1 MTRIAV
7 GAFLHETNTF
17 APTKATYDDFV
28 HGGGWPSMAHGADV
42 LKVMRKINVGL
53 AGFVEAAEANGW
65 ELVPTISAAAVPSAH
80 VTNDAFERV
89 MKEMVDGIAAA
100 GPIDAVYL
108 DLHGAMVTEH
118 YDDGEGETLARV
130 RKVIGKDLPLVVS
143 LDLHAN
149 VSPEMMAHADALI
162 AYRTYP
168 HVDMADTGR
177 ACARHLA
184 LMLKTKARFAK
195 AFRQLPFL
203 IPISWQCTNDQ
214 PTKGIYEKLAALES
228 DAVPTLSFAP
238 GFPAADFRDCGP
250 SVFAYG
256 RTQADADAAADKLV
270 ALVESHEDDFDGRI
284 YSPDDG
290 VRLAMELAKSASKP
304 IVIADTQDN
313 PGAGGDSDT
322 TGMLRALVRNKASG
336 AIGVI
341 YDPESASAAHAAGVG
356 ATVTLDLGGK
366 SGIPGDAPY
375 KETFVVEKLSDGKFV
390 ASGPYY
396 GGRDMDMGLSACLR
410 IGDVRVVVGSYKAQL
425 ADQSMYRYVGI
436 EPTEQK
442 ILVNKSSVHFRADFE
457 PIAEKLLIC
466 AAPGAMP
473 ADTATLP
480 WTRLRPGIRIKP
492 NGPAFTAPPNLAQHL
507 QSRDNRHAH
516 HRTHRR
522 LCRRTH
528 RHQAR
533 SACPSRDRLRGSAH
547 LRHRRGEAEGMGHR
561 GASRP
566 RRHRRDRR
574 AQGQGQRRQAHR
586 PARRHGRAA
595 DGGEHQPE
603 MALDHS
609 RPLPRLRP

>member
-17 APTKATYDDFV
+17 APTRATYDDFV

-65 ELVPTISAAAVPSAH
+65 ELVPTISAAASPSAH
-80 VTNDAFERV
+80 VTRDAFERV

-149 VSPEMMAHADALI
+149 VSPEMMEHADALI

-168 HVDMADTGR
+168 HIDMADTGR
-177 ACARHLA
+177 ACARHLG
-184 LMLKTKARFAK
+184 LLLKTKTRFAK

-203 IPISWQCTNDQ
+203 IPISWQCTFDQ
-214 PTKGIYEKLAALES
+214 PAKGIYQKLAALES

-238 GFPAADFRDCGP
+238 GFPAADIRDCGA

-256 RTQADADAAADKLV
+256 RTQADADAAADKLA
-270 ALVESHEDDFDGRI
+270 ALVESHEDDFAGRI

-290 VRLAMELAKSASKP
+290 VRLAMELARSASKP

-322 TGMLRALVRNKASG
+322 TGMLRALVRNKATAATG
-336 AIGVI
+336 AI
-341 YDPESASAAHAAGVG
+341 YDPAAAKAAHDAGEG
-356 ATVTLDLGGK
+356 ATVTLSLGGK
-366 SGIPGDAPY
+366 SGIPGDSPY
-375 KETFVVEKLSDGKFV
+375 TETFVVEKLSDGHFI
-390 ASGPYY
+390 APGPYY
-396 GGRDMDMGLSACLR
+396 GGREMEMGPSACLR
-410 IGDVRVVVGSYKAQL
+410 IGDVRVVVSSHKAQL
-425 ADQSMYRYVGI
+425 ADQAMYRYVGI
-436 EPTEQK
+436 EPTAQP

-473 ADTATLP
+473 ADTSVLP
-480 WTRLRPGIRIKP
+480 WTRLRPGVRLKP
-492 NGPAFTAPPNLAQHL
+492 NGKPFAP
-507 QSRDNRHAH
+507 
-516 HRTHRR
+516 T
-522 LCRRTH
+522 T
-528 RHQAR
+528 
-533 SACPSRDRLRGSAH
+533 
-547 LRHRRGEAEGMGHR
+547 
-561 GASRP
+561 
-566 RRHRRDRR
+566 
-574 AQGQGQRRQAHR
+574 
-586 PARRHGRAA
+586 
-595 DGGEHQPE
+595 
-603 MALDHS
+603 
-609 RPLPRLRP
+609 

>member
-53 AGFVEAAEANGW
+53 AGFVEAAEAKGW
-65 ELVPTISAAAVPSAH
+65 ELVPTISAAASPSAH
-80 VTNDAFERV
+80 VTRDAFERV

-149 VSPEMMAHADALI
+149 VSPEMIEHADALI

-177 ACARHLA
+177 ACAKHLA
-184 LMLKTKARFAK
+184 LLLKAKQRFAK

-256 RTQADADAAADKLV
+256 RTQADADAAADRVV

-290 VRLAMELAKSASKP
+290 VRLAMELAKTARKP
-304 IVIADTQDN
+304 IIIADTQDN

-322 TGMLRALVRNKASG
+322 TGMLRALVRNKAS
-336 AIGVI
+336 AATGVI
-341 YDPESASAAHAAGVG
+341 YDPQSARAAHAAGVG

-366 SGIPGDAPY
+366 SGISGDAPY
-375 KETFVVEKLSDGKFV
+375 KESFIVEKLSDGKFV

-396 GGRDMDMGLSACLR
+396 GGRDMDMGPSACLR
-410 IGDVRVVVGSYKAQL
+410 IGDIRVVVGSYKAQL

-492 NGPAFTAPPNLAQHL
+492 NGPAFT
-507 QSRDNRHAH
+507 
-516 HRTHRR
+516 
-522 LCRRTH
+522 
-528 RHQAR
+528 
-533 SACPSRDRLRGSAH
+533 PST
-547 LRHRRGEAEGMGHR
+547 
-561 GASRP
+561 
-566 RRHRRDRR
+566 
-574 AQGQGQRRQAHR
+574 
-586 PARRHGRAA
+586 
-595 DGGEHQPE
+595 
-603 MALDHS
+603 HS
-609 RPLPRLRP
+609 RPTSPVTE